1 MRYKWPL
8 TGPRQG
14 HLQPTRYKC
23 LTFVP
28 GGGSAWY
35 KCEAGTFVPI
45 GATAR
50 YKCEAICTGPCGGSA
65 QTCNGYICFFF
76 HLPEPPP
83 PHSSSSLQLELPLPN
98 GDLGSFCDD
107 FSMILLISP
116 RPRKLHRINGQINRT
131 MCQGVTLHC
140 VAVIAPI
147 SSNEDVWIAPVAHV
161 PTCRRDGVALCS
173 HWGPSLFPWASG
185 LHYSHEG
192 IPIPIQYGC
201 TWHLSHQLLGSVSVY
216 STIS

>member
-1 MRYKWPL
+1 VVYKELYRFPLLENYTFVSSPIFYLYRIFLPPVQIIAFVPGGATMRYKWPL

-147 SSNEDVWIAPVAHV
+147 SSNEDV
-161 PTCRRDGVALCS
+161 
-173 HWGPSLFPWASG
+173 
-185 LHYSHEG
+185 
-192 IPIPIQYGC
+192 
-201 TWHLSHQLLGSVSVY
+201 
-216 STIS
+216 